1 MILELSYFSCHRP
14 ENVRGVIVVSQLR
27 KYATQGNFI
36 NAANTFLWVIFAASK
51 GVSMELRLVSSKK
64 LVSLAVSIAVL
75 AGCDSKMSA
84 MSQQPQVEQT
94 GKSQPH
100 IESRVHNILTVHGM
114 DFRDANG
121 NGELEPY
128 EDWRL
133 STEQRV
139 SDLVPRMSLKEKA
152 GMMLI
157 ETLNAGCEG
166 EIEGTKAQA
175 FIQEQKMTRFI
186 LRNTVSSGAGKC
198 EGREPRQGFAQ
209 TPSQIANFT
218 NSVQAMAEGQSHGI
232 PVLFKS
238 NARNHY
244 ESDPRFGI
252 ASGAGS
258 MTEFPK
264 EGGIAAAALG
274 TGNMEPV
281 EALAKV
287 MGDEWRAIGLRG
299 MYGYM
304 ADLATE
310 PRWYRVHETFTENSE
325 LASNILTSLISGL
338 NGGPTSPNTNVS
350 LTIKHWPG
358 GGPQLRGLDAH
369 YSFGKY
375 QVYPGGAFADH
386 VAPFKAAVD
395 AGVSSI
401 MPYYGAPI
409 DLSYEGTDF
418 EQRGFAFSAQAIDGL
433 LRGKLGFKGNVNS
446 DTGIVTDRAWGLE
459 TASVPERIAAAINAG
474 TDVLSGFS
482 DHTQVTALVEQGL
495 LKEKRIDE
503 AVARLLAEQFD
514 LGLFENPYVDAAL
527 ADSVVG
533 SDENRKIG
541 MDIQRKSIV
550 LLQNSDL
557 LPLDEKALKLYV
569 LGMSSDELVARGYN
583 VTDGN
588 VNEGE
593 KRPGAEGHD
602 KAILRVQIHN
612 HNTSAYRSKDPKY
625 GANPEHINPLTG
637 KTYGAEDSCNMA
649 PEQNPKCVDDMNVGP
664 VSLGLLFGG
673 PLPWEVDNLSLSA
686 MSKSQSWKITPSLEQ
701 IQSVMNEVG
710 AENTVL
716 AIDFRSPYVLD
727 DESGVRKSG
736 AIIATFGVSDEALI
750 DVISG
755 QFSPVGKMPYALANN
770 LQAVKDNKAD
780 LPGYPEKDTLFPFGF
795 GLSY

>member
-1 MILELSYFSCHRP
+1 
-14 ENVRGVIVVSQLR
+14 
-27 KYATQGNFI
+27 
-36 NAANTFLWVIFAASK
+36 
-51 GVSMELRLVSSKK
+51 MELRKVSSKK
-64 LVSLAVSIAVL
+64 LVSLAVSIGLLVGCESNESSVPPETAVQTL
-75 AGCDSKMSA
+75 KEA
-84 MSQQPQVEQT
+84 QP
-94 GKSQPH
+94 S
-100 IESRVHNILTVHGM
+100 IEARVHQVLTIQGLQ
-114 DFRDANG
+114 FRDANG
-121 NGELEPY
+121 NSELEPY

-139 SDLVPRMSLKEKA
+139 ADLVPRMSLKEKA

-166 EIEGTKAQA
+166 AIEGTKAEA
-175 FIQEQKMTRFI
+175 FIQEQNMTRFI
-186 LRNTVSSGAGKC
+186 LRNTVSSEAGKC
-198 EGREPRQGFAQ
+198 EGRAPRQGFAQ
-209 TPSQIANFT
+209 TPSQIARFT
-218 NSVQAMAEGQSHGI
+218 NAVQAMAEAQPHGI

-264 EGGIAAAALG
+264 EGGIAAATLG
-274 TGNMEPV
+274 TGNTQPV

-369 YSFGKY
+369 YSFGKH

-409 DLSYEGTDF
+409 DLSYEGTEF

-495 LKEKRIDE
+495 LEEKRIDD
-503 AVARLLAEQFD
+503 AVARLLSEQFD
-514 LGLFENPYVDAAL
+514 LGLFENPYVNAEL

-533 SDENRKIG
+533 SDENRKLG
-541 MDIQRKSIV
+541 MDVQRKSIV
-550 LLQNSDL
+550 LLQNADL
-557 LPLDEKALKLYV
+557 LPLDDNAARLYV
-569 LGMSSDELVARGYN
+569 LGMSSDELDARGYN

-588 VNEGE
+588 VDVEDE
-593 KRPGAEGHD
+593 RPSAEGHD
-602 KAILRVQIHN
+602 KAIIRIQIHN
-612 HNTSAYRSKDPKY
+612 HNTKAYRTKDPKY
-625 GANPEHINPLTG
+625 GANPDHINPLTG

-649 PEQNPKCVDDMNVGP
+649 PEQNQKCVDDMNVGP

-673 PLPWEVDNLSLSA
+673 PLPWEVDNLSFSTMA
-686 MSKSQSWKITPSLEQ
+686 TSQSWKISPSLKQ

-727 DESGVRKSG
+727 NASGVRDAG
-736 AIIATFGVSDEALI
+736 AIVATFGVSDEALI

-755 QFSPVGKMPYALANN
+755 QFSPVGKMPYALAEN
-770 LQAVKDNKAD
+770 LQAVIDNKAD
-780 LPGYPEKDTLFPFGF
+780 VPGYPEEDTLFPFGF

>member
-1 MILELSYFSCHRP
+1 MNRFVIWCPGIQLLVQWLLYRFSIP
-14 ENVRGVIVVSQLR
+14 TQR
-27 KYATQGNFI
+27 KTIFI
-36 NAANTFLWVIFAASK
+36 HAVKKSLGEMFFVAFK
-51 GVSMELRLVSSKK
+51 GVSMKLQKVPSKK
-64 LVSLAVSIAVL
+64 LVSLAVAIGVL
-75 AGCDSKMSA
+75 VGCDSSTSSTPEETVQVASSKT
-84 MSQQPQVEQT
+84 QPT
-94 GKSQPH
+94 
-100 IESRVHNILTVHGM
+100 IESRVHDVLKIQGLV
-114 DFRDANG
+114 FRDANG
-121 NGELEPY
+121 NGELDVY

-139 SDLVPRMSLKEKA
+139 LDLVPRMSLKEKA

-166 EIEGTKAQA
+166 AIEGSKAQA
-175 FIQEQKMTRFI
+175 FIQEQNMTRFI
-186 LRNTVSSGAGKC
+186 LRNTVNSKAGKC
-198 EGREPRQGFAQ
+198 EGRAPRKGFDQ
-209 TPSQIANFT
+209 TPSQIATFT
-218 NSVQAMAEGQSHGI
+218 NAVQTMAERQPHGI
-232 PVLFKS
+232 PALFKS

-310 PRWYRVHETFTENSE
+310 PRWYRVHETFTENSD
-325 LASNILTSLISGL
+325 LASDIITSLITGL
-338 NGGPTSPNTNVS
+338 NGGPTSPSTNVS

-375 QVYPGGAFADH
+375 QVYPGGAFEDH

-401 MPYYGAPI
+401 MPYYGVPV
-409 DLSYEGTDF
+409 DLPYEDGVF
-418 EQRGFAFSAQAIDGL
+418 EKRGFAFSAQAIDGL

-482 DHTQVTALVEQGL
+482 DHTEVTALVEQGL
-495 LKEKRIDE
+495 LTENRIDE

-514 LGLFENPYVDAAL
+514 LGLFENPYVDAEL
-527 ADSVVG
+527 ADSIVG
-533 SDENRKIG
+533 SDENRSLG
-541 MDIQRKSIV
+541 LDVQRKSIV

-557 LPLDEKALKLYV
+557 LPLDGKEVKIYV
-569 LGMSSDELVARGYN
+569 LGMSSDELSSRGYS

-588 VNEGE
+588 VDDGRE
-593 KRPGAEGHD
+593 RPSAEGHD
-602 KAILRVQIHN
+602 TAILRVQIHN
-612 HNTSAYRSKDPKY
+612 HNTKAYRTKDAKY

-637 KTYGAEDSCNMA
+637 ETYGAEDSCNMA
-649 PEQNPKCVDDMNVGP
+649 PDQNPKCVDDMNVGP

-673 PLPWEVDNLSLSA
+673 PLPWEVDNLSLSTMA
-686 MSKSQSWKITPSLEQ
+686 TSESWIISPSLDQ

-710 AENTVL
+710 AKNTVL

-727 DESGVRKSG
+727 EASGVREAG
-736 AIIATFGVSDEALI
+736 AIMGTFGVSDEALI
-750 DVISG
+750 DVVSG
-755 QFSPVGKMPYALANN
+755 KFSPVGKMPYALASN
-770 LQAVKDNKAD
+770 LQAVIDNKAD
-780 LPGYPEKDTLFPFGF
+780 VPGYPEKDTLFPFGF